1 MSVKPVTLRT
11 GRLELS
17 TLGPDDIDALIAACQ
32 DPDIPRYTSVPSPFG
47 RDEAQQLV
55 AKTAAGWASGEHLVW
70 GIRHGAALMGVVGLY
85 RVDGRGSG
93 ELGYWLAASARGR
106 GILTEAARTA
116 LDWGFAPADAGG
128 AGLHR
133 IEWHAVVGN
142 DASARVAQTLGFRFE
157 GVRRDALLG
166 EGGRVDGWA
175 AALLATDD
183 RAPRVWPVTGG

>member
-1 MSVKPVTLRT
+1 MTLRT
-11 GRLELS
+11 DRLELS

-106 GILTEAARTA
+106 GILTEAARAA
-116 LDWGFAPADAGG
+116 LDWGFAPADAGVLASTASSGTPSSATTPRHASRRRSASISKGSG
-128 AGLHR
+128 ATPF
-133 IEWHAVVGN
+133 
-142 DASARVAQTLGFRFE
+142 SAKAGAWTAG
-157 GVRRDALLG
+157 RR
-166 EGGRVDGWA
+166 RSSRP
-175 AALLATDD
+175 TI
-183 RAPRVWPVTGG
+183 APRGCGR